1 MPTPDKPDAPEDLW
15 ERMPDDAANVPD
27 PDVVKDS
34 DEDSEAES
42 TEPEETAGA
51 EAGGSEGVSEAAE
64 SPEGDGSTEKSGAAG
79 TAEPGEPVK
88 APRGSAMDFVP
99 SPVFL
104 LLLGLGVFAGWLSWN
119 AVEMDWA
126 AEETDVT
133 PLIPPLMIL
142 IGWLISTAVHE
153 FAHALTAYLAGDRS
167 LRGSGYLRLNP
178 FAFRETF
185 SGTVLPVLY
194 LGVGGFG
201 MNGPAGYVDW
211 ERIPTRGRRVAVA
224 LAGPLAS
231 LLMAVVF
238 GAVVTYLVPPGN
250 DTTNWGLAA
259 LGFLCLANLTSALVN
274 LLPVPGLDMFEAVAP
289 DRPWVRKA
297 RTNQLFFSVGTFAL
311 LALPVINPWLQESVF
326 ALLDLVMPNP
336 TFPGTAFL
344 GQLLWQ
350 FWEA

>member
-1 MPTPDKPDAPEDLW
+1 M
-15 ERMPDDAANVPD
+15 
-27 PDVVKDS
+27 
-34 DEDSEAES
+34 
-42 TEPEETAGA
+42 
-51 EAGGSEGVSEAAE
+51 GSEMCIRDS
-64 SPEGDGSTEKSGAAG
+64 
-79 TAEPGEPVK
+79 
-88 APRGSAMDFVP
+88 P

-104 LLLGLGVFAGWLSWN
+104 LLLGLGGFALWLSWN
-119 AVEMDWA
+119 AVELDWA
-126 AEETDVT
+126 AEDTEVT

-142 IGWLISTAVHE
+142 IGWLLSTAVHE

-178 FAFRETF
+178 FAFREAF
-185 SGTVLPVLY
+185 AGTVLPVLY

-211 ERIPTRGRRVAVA
+211 DRIPTRGRRVAVA

-231 LLMAVVF
+231 LLMAAVF
-238 GAVVTYLVPPGN
+238 GSVVTYLVPPGN
-250 DTTNWGLAA
+250 DTTNWALAA

-297 RTNQLFFSVGTFAL
+297 RTNQLFFSVGTFAV
-311 LALPVINPWLQESVF
+311 LALPVINPWLQESVY
-326 ALLDLVMPNP
+326 ALLDLIMPNP

-344 GQLLWQ
+344 GELLWQ
-350 FWEA
+350 FWET

>member
-27 PDVVKDS
+27 LGGDGS
-34 DEDSEAES
+34 DGEDTGDTGTEEPGTAAREAGGASGSAES
-42 TEPEETAGA
+42 TEDTGA
-51 EAGGSEGVSEAAE
+51 AKSPAGGSW
-64 SPEGDGSTEKSGAAG
+64 
-79 TAEPGEPVK
+79 
-88 APRGSAMDFVP
+88 MDFLP

-104 LLLGLGVFAGWLSWN
+104 LLLGSGGFAGWLSWT

-126 AEETDVT
+126 SDDTDVT
-133 PLIPPLMIL
+133 PLIPPLLIL
-142 IGWLISTAVHE
+142 IGWIVSTAVHE

-167 LRGSGYLRLNP
+167 LRGSGYLRFNP
-178 FAFRETF
+178 FAYRETF
-185 SGTVLPVLY
+185 TGTILPVLY

-211 ERIPTRGRRVAVA
+211 DRIPTRGRRVAVA
-224 LAGPLAS
+224 LAGPAAS
-231 LLMAVVF
+231 LLMAAVF
-238 GAVVTYLVPPGN
+238 GAAVSIMVPPGN

-259 LGFLCLANLTSALVN
+259 LAFLCLANLTSALVN
-274 LLPVPGLDMFEAVAP
+274 LLPIPGLDMFEAVAP

-297 RTNQLFFSVGTFAL
+297 RVNQLFFSVGVFAV
-311 LALPVINPWLQESVF
+311 LALPVVNPWLQDTVF
-326 ALLDLVMPNP
+326 ALLDLIMPNP

-350 FWEA
+350 FWAA

>member
-27 PDVVKDS
+27 LEGEGS
-34 DEDSEAES
+34 DGEA
-42 TEPEETAGA
+42 TGGPGTKETGAAAG
-51 EAGGSEGVSEAAE
+51 EAGGASESV
-64 SPEGDGSTEKSGAAG
+64 EGTEDTGAAKSPAG
-79 TAEPGEPVK
+79 
-88 APRGSAMDFVP
+88 GSWMDFLP

-104 LLLGLGVFAGWLSWN
+104 LLLGLGGFAGWLSWT

-126 AEETDVT
+126 ADDTDVT
-133 PLIPPLMIL
+133 PLIPPLLIL
-142 IGWLISTAVHE
+142 IGWIVSTAVHE

-167 LRGSGYLRLNP
+167 LRGSGYLRFNP
-178 FAFRETF
+178 FAYRETF
-185 SGTVLPVLY
+185 AGTILPVLY

-211 ERIPTRGRRVAVA
+211 DRIPTRGRRVAVA
-224 LAGPLAS
+224 LAGPAAS
-231 LLMAVVF
+231 LLLAVVF
-238 GAVVTYLVPPGN
+238 GGAVSIMVPPGN

-259 LGFLCLANLTSALVN
+259 LAFLCLANLTSALVN
-274 LLPVPGLDMFEAVAP
+274 LLPIPGLDMFEAVAP

-297 RTNQLFFSVGTFAL
+297 RFNQLFFSVGVFAV
-311 LALPVINPWLQESVF
+311 LALPVVNPWLQDNVF

-350 FWEA
+350 FWAA